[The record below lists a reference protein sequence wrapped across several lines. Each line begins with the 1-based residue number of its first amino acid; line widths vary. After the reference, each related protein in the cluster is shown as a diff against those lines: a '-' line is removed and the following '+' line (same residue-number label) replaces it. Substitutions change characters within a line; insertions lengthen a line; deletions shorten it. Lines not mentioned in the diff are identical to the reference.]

1 MQDGGQQPTPEEMAM
16 MEQQQAQ
23 QQGAP
28 QQGGGQDEAMQQIMQ
43 MVEQMIQQGAQPAD
57 VAAELLGQQV
67 PPEAIMQVFVQ
78 MGLPEQEAQAAIEQ
92 AMQAG
97 PPAQEGAPQGPPQG
111 QPSPEE
117 MAAMQQ
123 QQGAPP
129 MMEHGGPSPHPTNTL
144 MNRTKT
150 TFIPTPKPK
159 PEFTIDDKQY
169 IQNNYPGATIGA
181 SGNALDVNGN
191 VVGKGIRPEFHTS
204 GKYFMGADK
213 SGFSSD
219 TGVPTAL
226 RSDGTW
232 GPIGAIPNSQYGG
245 EADNIEE
252 PMLEMQKYGGQFKK
266 LMKKAWGGDLNI
278 PGTTSDNYVS
288 ERASMFVNKV
298 KQNTGLASLN
308 QDMTGD
314 PLMKSLGGESL
325 PIAELGAYEKW
336 AKAQEQKK
344 AVAEYNAYRNDGK
357 VEGDE
362 GYTSYDADDADYG
375 EFLQSYN
382 KRNNIGAQAQNNS
395 SNGVVNSTRIG
406 ANNTVG
412 YGNPFGGGWRSE
424 AYRGTS
430 PFARLL
436 ANSGRSYNAPII
448 RGNNLPGGMSGANF
462 LGQMGAQ
469 GMTGKTADGTPYQI
483 SAGEKFKEGSFF
495 NPFQKRRKGI
505 RYNIDYGTGLNAD
518 GTVNPE
524 GATSEEGAAL
534 STSGAMSKN
543 DMLNSMTKNEKRQF
557 RKLQRGRNQMS
568 ANDAYNVMKGDRGG
582 TEDPAQTGVNDPNA
596 RVDLNNPAGAGDVDD
611 LDLDN
616 NAGLDEIANA
626 AAEVDP
632 ALADAGAQEAQGFQP
647 MTEADLT
654 KQQLRQIKNGK
665 LSLDGINQDA
675 QQEFDVNA
683 QIAGADQARIDEV
696 RAVMNDPNANV
707 ASPGFARY
715 QKQIKNLYAK
725 EGYNPNA
732 FEQMNEPGRKS
743 INFGEGDD
751 YGNPGAV
758 ENQSALENAY
768 KDYRATDT
776 VDDRG
781 EKVWGS
787 GWGYLKTDA
796 DPSRFDINNPNAPT
810 IQNPMGNQPMSIE
823 SLPLA
828 GQEKPAVSELQ
839 ITDTDPN
846 QEFGKRTTR
855 QLQKQGVL
863 DANGNVVSLE
873 GETPMPPTAEEMQ
886 ANADRAQREQDQIAA
901 MEQGVIDQENRQQVG
916 ELFDAQNPIASSDKE
931 VAGQRILEL
940 QAKGRESMDPFTL
953 SEERMPAGSVPVQPG
968 LTYGG
973 GVDNKAL
980 MNAVNLI
987 NRAFGGNAYAMP
999 QAVAGMDLQG
1009 RLSMEEA
1016 MAKQGMN
1023 PGQIDVLEDSQF
1035 YTDQG
1040 ALGQTFRKGVG
1051 IANFGFDYADD
1062 YVNTQKARGIRQD
1075 PLENIASYQGMGSGI
1090 HNQQGQDYANNVNA
1104 QSLNVTGNY
1113 SVELGGMPRQ
1123 MMEYGGQMYEI
1134 GGSVNITDEEKR
1146 RFEAAGFTLT

>member
-1 MQDGGQQPTPEEMAM
+1 MEQRKKYIVKKADGGQISPEEMAM

-23 QQGAP
+23 QQGAPQQGAP

-123 QQGAPP
+123 QQGTPP
-129 MMEHGGPSPHPTNTL
+129 MMEAGGDFASLRQAEYGMMGDPPMAIN
-144 MNRTKT
+144 
-150 TFIPTPKPK
+150 
-159 PEFTIDDKQY
+159 DKQY

-191 VVGKGIRPEFHTS
+191 VVGKGIRPEFHTT
-204 GKYFMGADK
+204 GKYFMGADQ

-362 GYTSYDADDADYG
+362 GYASYGADDADYG

-382 KRNNIGAQAQNNS
+382 KRNNIGVQAQNNS
-395 SNGVVNSTRIG
+395 SNGFVNNARIG

-412 YGNPFGGGWRSE
+412 YGNPFGGGWRAE

-505 RYNIDYGTGLNAD
+505 RYNIDYGAGLNAD

-524 GATSEEGAAL
+524 GATSSPAADFSSPEAL
-534 STSGAMSKN
+534 DRRGMKQDMSRK
-543 DMLNSMTKNEKRQF
+543 EKQAF
-557 RKLQRGRNQMS
+557 RKLQRGRDGVS
-568 ANDAYNVMKGDRGG
+568 ENDAYQRILDTRGG

-596 RVDLNNPAGAGDVDD
+596 VFNPTDPDD
-611 LDLDN
+611 MDLDN
-616 NAGLDEIANA
+616 NAGLNESPRARDMSGVPADIRAEMDAQAIQNEQRAAAAAAGDAMGVDNQIVNP

-654 KQQLRQIKNGK
+654 PQQLRQIKNGK

-675 QQEFDVNA
+675 QREFDVNA
-683 QIAGADQARIDEV
+683 DMAAAQA
-696 RAVMNDPNANV
+696 A
-707 ASPGFARY
+707 
-715 QKQIKNLYAK
+715 
-725 EGYNPNA
+725 EG
-732 FEQMNEPGRKS
+732 
-743 INFGEGDD
+743 
-751 YGNPGAV
+751 
-758 ENQSALENAY
+758 
-768 KDYRATDT
+768 T
-776 VDDRG
+776 
-781 EKVWGS
+781 
-787 GWGYLKTDA
+787 GYDA
-796 DPSRFDINNPNAPT
+796 D
-810 IQNPMGNQPMSIE
+810 
-823 SLPLA
+823 
-828 GQEKPAVSELQ
+828 
-839 ITDTDPN
+839 
-846 QEFGKRTTR
+846 
-855 QLQKQGVL
+855 
-863 DANGNVVSLE
+863 GNVVPA
-873 GETPMPPTAEEMQ
+873 GEDFANTQAPLATMDGAPMSP
-886 ANADRAQREQDQIAA
+886 ANS
-901 MEQGVIDQENRQQVG
+901 
-916 ELFDAQNPIASSDKE
+916 F
-931 VAGQRILEL
+931 VAGQDGSPFPERTAPNFSAAEDYTGPAQMTEQL
-940 QAKGRESMDPFTL
+940 QQKMMLDNYGKGMRTGAPADPGIT
-953 SEERMPAGSVPVQPG
+953 RMPLKPAFGKPGEPTIVGNVPRATEDVQNKMMLDNYGKGMKGPGYFDSSGTSSTSTGVGADPNFASQIEGTDEPVALPPAPIRPVGPVGPVAGPENEPSVVEPWLQPKVPTRPAPVQRPNEIDQMISDDVNAAG
-968 LTYGG
+968 GMTYGG
-973 GVDNKAL
+973 GVDNEAL

-987 NRAFGGNAYAMP
+987 NRAFGGNAYAIP
-999 QAVAGMDLQG
+999 QAVGGMDLQG

-1035 YTDQG
+1035 NIDQG

-1075 PLENIASYQGMGSGI
+1075 PLQNIASYQGMGSGI

>member
-1 MQDGGQQPTPEEMAM
+1 MEQRKKYIVKKADGGQISPEEMAM

-23 QQGAP
+23 QQGAPQQGAP

-129 MMEHGGPSPHPTNTL
+129 MME
-144 MNRTKT
+144 
-150 TFIPTPKPK
+150 
-159 PEFTIDDKQY
+159 
-169 IQNNYPGATIGA
+169 
-181 SGNALDVNGN
+181 
-191 VVGKGIRPEFHTS
+191 
-204 GKYFMGADK
+204 
-213 SGFSSD
+213 
-219 TGVPTAL
+219 
-226 RSDGTW
+226 
-232 GPIGAIPNSQYGG
+232 YGG
-245 EADNIEE
+245 EDPPDGRFTSPPPTNNDLVRDRTTAFINDLSSGANSESESLQYAYTGKNDGVQKGLIIPDTMLGTNINRKKLYKEALRNE
-252 PMLEMQKYGGQFKK
+252 KDGLEKEGNVRFERDGAGKIIYSGGDDSSEIVNDMSVKDQLLQANTFEMPMLEMQKYGGQFKK

-357 VEGDE
+357 VDGDE
-362 GYTSYDADDADYG
+362 GYASYDADDADYG

-382 KRNNIGAQAQNNS
+382 KRNNIGVQAQNNS
-395 SNGVVNSTRIG
+395 SNGFVNNARIG

-412 YGNPFGGGWRSE
+412 YGNPFGGGWRAE

-495 NPFQKRRKGI
+495 NPFQKRRKGV

-524 GATSEEGAAL
+524 GATPSPAADL
-534 STSGAMSKN
+534 SSPEALDRRGMKQDMSRK
-543 DMLNSMTKNEKRQF
+543 EKQDF
-557 RKLQRGRNQMS
+557 RKLQRGRDGVS
-568 ANDAYNVMKGDRGG
+568 ENDAYQRILDTRGG
-582 TEDPAQTGVNDPNA
+582 DGTDPVNDPNVSVKGDGIA
-596 RVDLNNPAGAGDVDD
+596 NKIKGQNPE
-611 LDLDN
+611 LYET
-616 NAGLDEIANA
+616 DEIVNP

-654 KQQLRQIKNGK
+654 PQQLRQIKNGK

-675 QQEFDVNA
+675 QREFDVNA
-683 QIAGADQARIDEV
+683 DMAAAQAAEGTGYDADGNVVPAGEDFANTQAPLATMDGAPMSPANSFVAGQDGNLFPERTTPDISAAENYTGPAQMTEQLQQKMMLDNYGKGIRTGAPADLPTERMPLKPAFGKPGEPTIVGDVSGATADLENKMMLDNYGKGMQGSTSPATAPPASISEAEVDAQVQAKM
-696 RAVMNDPNANV
+696 A
-707 ASPGFARY
+707 PGFGDNDAQPSPR
-715 QKQIKNLYAK
+715 ILS
-725 EGYNPNA
+725 
-732 FEQMNEPGRKS
+732 NEEKMEMVQPAIDTIIG
-743 INFGEGDD
+743 
-751 YGNPGAV
+751 
-758 ENQSALENAY
+758 QSQ
-768 KDYRATDT
+768 
-776 VDDRG
+776 
-781 EKVWGS
+781 
-787 GWGYLKTDA
+787 
-796 DPSRFDINNPNAPT
+796 NAPT
-810 IQNPMGNQPMSIE
+810 TTGSGP
-823 SLPLA
+823 A
-828 GQEKPAVSELQ
+828 PAVMS
-839 ITDTDPN
+839 
-846 QEFGKRTTR
+846 
-855 QLQKQGVL
+855 
-863 DANGNVVSLE
+863 
-873 GETPMPPTAEEMQ
+873 
-886 ANADRAQREQDQIAA
+886 
-901 MEQGVIDQENRQQVG
+901 DQERMLQEDIQ
-916 ELFDAQNPIASSDKE
+916 A
-931 VAGQRILEL
+931 AGGMQ
-940 QAKGRESMDPFTL
+940 
-953 SEERMPAGSVPVQPG
+953 
-968 LTYGG
+968 YGG
-973 GVDNKAL
+973 GVDNEAL

-987 NRAFGGNAYAMP
+987 NRAFGGNAYAIP
-999 QAVAGMDLQG
+999 QAVGGMDLQG

-1035 YTDQG
+1035 DIDQG

-1075 PLENIASYQGMGSGI
+1075 PLQNIASYQGMGSGI

-1123 MMEYGGQMYEI
+1123 MMEWGGQMYEI
-1134 GGSVNITDEEKR
+1134 GGSVNITEEEKR

>member
-1 MQDGGQQPTPEEMAM
+1 MEQRKKYIVKKADGGQISPEEMAM

-23 QQGAP
+23 QQGAPQQGAP

-129 MMEHGGPSPHPTNTL
+129 MMEHGGAPPHPTNTL
-144 MNRTKT
+144 KRGFTST
-150 TFIPTPKPK
+150 TTQRFNEPVTPVVSAPSSDDL
-159 PEFTIDDKQY
+159 TINDKQY

-191 VVGKGIRPEFHTS
+191 VVGKGIRPEFHTT
-204 GKYFMGADK
+204 GKYFMGADQ
-213 SGFSSD
+213 SGFSND
-219 TGVPTAL
+219 TGVPTAK

-245 EADNIEE
+245 EADDIEE

-362 GYTSYDADDADYG
+362 GYASYGADDADYG
-375 EFLQSYN
+375 EFVKSYN
-382 KRNNIGAQAQNNS
+382 KRNNIGVQAQNNS
-395 SNGVVNSTRIG
+395 SNGFVNNARIG

-412 YGNPFGGGWRSE
+412 YGNPFGGGWRAE

-495 NPFQKRRKGI
+495 NPFQKRRKGV

-524 GATSEEGAAL
+524 GATPSPAADL
-534 STSGAMSKN
+534 SSPEALDRRGMKQDMSRK
-543 DMLNSMTKNEKRQF
+543 EKRDF
-557 RKLQRGRNQMS
+557 RKLQRGRDGVS
-568 ANDAYNVMKGDRGG
+568 ENDAYQRILDTRGG
-582 TEDPAQTGVNDPNA
+582 TEEYDPQNSIDEFNA
-596 RVDLNNPAGAGDVDD
+596 RVDVNNPAGAGDVDD

-616 NAGLDEIANA
+616 NAGLDEIANT

-654 KQQLRQIKNGK
+654 PQQIRQIKNGK

-675 QQEFDVNA
+675 QREFDVNA
-683 QIAGADQARIDEV
+683 DMAAAQA
-696 RAVMNDPNANV
+696 A
-707 ASPGFARY
+707 
-715 QKQIKNLYAK
+715 
-725 EGYNPNA
+725 EG
-732 FEQMNEPGRKS
+732 
-743 INFGEGDD
+743 
-751 YGNPGAV
+751 
-758 ENQSALENAY
+758 
-768 KDYRATDT
+768 T
-776 VDDRG
+776 
-781 EKVWGS
+781 
-787 GWGYLKTDA
+787 GYDA
-796 DPSRFDINNPNAPT
+796 D
-810 IQNPMGNQPMSIE
+810 
-823 SLPLA
+823 
-828 GQEKPAVSELQ
+828 
-839 ITDTDPN
+839 
-846 QEFGKRTTR
+846 
-855 QLQKQGVL
+855 
-863 DANGNVVSLE
+863 GNVVPV
-873 GETPMPPTAEEMQ
+873 GEDFANIEMPPMATMDGAPMSP
-886 ANADRAQREQDQIAA
+886 ANS
-901 MEQGVIDQENRQQVG
+901 
-916 ELFDAQNPIASSDKE
+916 F
-931 VAGQRILEL
+931 VAGQDGNPFPKRIAPQFDNLENVDGPAQVSADL
-940 QAKGRESMDPFTL
+940 KNQVMLDNYGKGMQGSGSTNIMPTVSD
-953 SEERMPAGSVPVQPG
+953 EEMIQEDVKSLLKDSANPQSAPATPSAPVTTGSGPTRPAPVQRPNEIDQMISDDVNAAG
-968 LTYGG
+968 GMTYGG
-973 GVDNKAL
+973 GVDNEAL

-987 NRAFGGNAYAMP
+987 NRAFGGNAYAIP
-999 QAVAGMDLQG
+999 QAVSGMDLQG

-1016 MAKQGMN
+1016 IAKQGMN

-1035 YTDQG
+1035 NIDQG
-1040 ALGQTFRKGVG
+1040 ALGQTLMKGAN
-1051 IANFGFDYADD
+1051 IANFGFNYLDDYA
-1062 YVNTQKARGIRQD
+1062 NTQKAREIRQD
-1075 PLENIASYQGMGSGI
+1075 PLSQNIASYQGMDSGI

-1104 QSLNVTGNY
+1104 QSLNVTGTFGA
-1113 SVELGGMPRQ
+1113 ELGGMPRQ
-1123 MMEYGGQMYEI
+1123 MMEWGGQMYEI
-1134 GGSVNITDEEKR
+1134 GGSVNITEEEKR